1 MSEKNVNNARNA
13 RNLSILGLTWPIF
26 VELLLQMLMGNADT
40 LMLSQYSDH
49 SVAAVGVANRILYIV
64 ILLYGVLATGTS
76 VLVSR
81 HLGAKQDREAS
92 EVAVVAV
99 FGNLLLGLGLSGLAY
114 LTGEPLLLAMG
125 LPREL
130 IGEAMIYMIFVGG
143 FSFIPAVM
151 LTVSAILRSHGFTK
165 EVMFVTFGMYGFD
178 IVGNYLF
185 IFGPFGIP
193 VLGVFGVA
201 VTTTISK
208 GIGLIVLFGILKKRV
223 KYALPFKRIFSLPSA
238 HFRRLFKIGAPSAL
252 ELLSYHS
259 SQLAIAYI
267 AAFLGT
273 QALTTKVYTEN
284 LMMFIYLF
292 GMAIGQGTQ
301 IIIGHLAGA
310 RRFQEIYERCM
321 QSTRISF
328 VISLAMGSLI
338 YAFSQPLLRVFT
350 HDQDVISTGS
360 MLLLLTVAL
369 EPGRSINLVML
380 GALRALGDIK
390 FAVYLGIASM
400 WGIGVVL
407 AYFLAVY
414 LEMGLP
420 GIWISFVL
428 DEWLRGLV
436 LLKRWRSR
444 SWLEKETLSIKNDTH
459 SPSTPANICD

>member
-1 MSEKNVNNARNA
+1 MSEKKATNAKS
-13 RNLSILGLTWPIF
+13 LSILGLTWPIF
-26 VELLLQMLMGNADT
+26 IELLLQMLMGNADT

-81 HLGAKQDREAS
+81 HLGARQDREAS
-92 EVAVVAV
+92 EVAVVSIY
-99 FGNLLLGLGLSGLAY
+99 GNLLLGLGLSGLAY
-114 LTGEPLLLAMG
+114 LTGEPLLRATG

-130 IGEAMIYMIFVGG
+130 ISEAMIYMVFVGG

-165 EVMFVTFGMYGFD
+165 EVMFVTFGMYLFD

-208 GIGLIVLFGILKKRV
+208 GIGLAVLFAILTKRV
-223 KYALPFKRIFSLPSA
+223 KYRLPFKRIFSLPLA
-238 HFRRLFKIGAPSAL
+238 HFRGLLKIGVPSAL

-259 SQLAIAYI
+259 SQLAVTSI
-267 AAFLGT
+267 AAILGT

-292 GMAIGQGTQ
+292 GMALGQGTQ
-301 IIIGHLAGA
+301 IVIGRLAGA

-328 VISLAMGSLI
+328 AVSLATGILI
-338 YAFSQPLLRVFT
+338 YACAHPLLGLFT
-350 HDQDVISTGS
+350 RDQDVISTGS

-369 EPGRSINLVML
+369 EPGRSINLVIL

-390 FAVYLGIASM
+390 FAVYLGMASM
-400 WGIGVVL
+400 WGISVVL
-407 AYFLAVY
+407 SYVLSVS
-414 LEMGLP
+414 LEMGLA
-420 GIWISFVL
+420 GIWIAFAV

-444 SWLEKETLSIKNDTH
+444 SWFRKEALSIANDTH
-459 SPSTPANICD
+459 SPSTPSIICD